1 MCLNV
6 CEGECE
12 ELWQSDK
19 TSLKKMEHVCPVRIA
34 LNTQPT
40 QTPEQVEEQAGGKKK
55 KKKEDKETREK
66 EVGMVW
72 TWLELLIHLR
82 QAQTHTLKLWR
93 IKWLFLEF
101 SLNI

>member
-40 QTPEQVEEQAGGKKK
+40 QTPEQMEEQAGGK

-72 TWLELLIHLR
+72 TWLELLFHLR